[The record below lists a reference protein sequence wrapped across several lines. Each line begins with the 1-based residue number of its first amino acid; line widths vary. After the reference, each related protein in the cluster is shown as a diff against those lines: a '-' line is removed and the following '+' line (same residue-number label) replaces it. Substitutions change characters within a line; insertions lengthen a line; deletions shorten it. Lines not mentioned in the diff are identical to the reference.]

1 MTKFSWGVQLV
12 CLAALGSLLVYTL
25 TLVRLGRLS
34 ARVTVSWILADLVA
48 VAALLLWGRLPV
60 IGYTST
66 LGDRELLVVLAVLFF
81 SYLAFL
87 MLDSLQRISGQSA
100 QIARLAQQIA
110 LLQEAAAAP
119 AARPVQAPPAGPSD
133 ERREPGPR
141 PEPAAPLQQPQPGAL
156 GQIVLA
162 VWLILCFGTYLV
174 PGLRQPACPTAQPDA
189 GQLQAMTNVF
199 WFVAPV
205 LVLSL
210 ASVGAGVLCLRPAR
224 TLTTALPRWLVLPL
238 EYFVGQGVLTT
249 LLLGLGLSGHFVAG
263 WLVPPIGVLAIVGAV
278 SLAARW
284 RDSLADAGRAWR
296 AWLGASLAWKI
307 VAVATAGIFLYGFT
321 SVAGALWVDS
331 PAFYMAMSR
340 LIAGTGRLTALPGY
354 NSFSAIGLFGELH
367 MAALFTLGMSGTTPR
382 VLSWVAFIPTIAVV
396 YGLSRV
402 CGLGRRGA
410 VITVAAAVST
420 SSIASLW
427 GGGKADLFAIGPAL
441 AACVIIVSLWDR
453 DRLGP
458 APFLAGLLF
467 GYAALSKVSYI
478 VAFLP
483 ALTILMVWQRAHVRR
498 PQGLIALAA
507 AALPIGLAFSAG
519 FLLAFGQNLLK
530 NQVILG
536 APFAFFGSEPFFSA
550 KTVRRLLL
558 TYPLVV
564 TYGRYWGQMGT
575 LSPIV
580 LGFLPLVVFYLRWP
594 ARWLDSRLLAVS
606 LAATAGLAAWI
617 VLFPS
622 IITMRYIQATLL
634 LFAIPAAAA
643 AEIATRRSTL
653 LSLLVPAGVLAA
665 IVATPRHTAIV
676 VPTFSSARATLA
688 AIAGPPH
695 ACKGSSPYEADCL
708 AHVAINQLAKPG
720 DRVLGLSYL
729 RFWLDPGLLQ
739 IMSSANEVNHVLYC
753 AGGPCPRDDFWAR
766 YRDAQPGYRFILH
779 DDVSH
784 PTAASVFGDPPA
796 DIELRQLFSSGP
808 ISAWEVRRRPAAD

>member
-1 MTKFSWGVQLV
+1 M
-12 CLAALGSLLVYTL
+12 
-25 TLVRLGRLS
+25 R
-34 ARVTVSWILADLVA
+34 
-48 VAALLLWGRLPV
+48 
-60 IGYTST
+60 
-66 LGDRELLVVLAVLFF
+66 
-81 SYLAFL
+81 
-87 MLDSLQRISGQSA
+87 
-100 QIARLAQQIA
+100 
-110 LLQEAAAAP
+110 
-119 AARPVQAPPAGPSD
+119 
-133 ERREPGPR
+133 
-141 PEPAAPLQQPQPGAL
+141 
-156 GQIVLA
+156 
-162 VWLILCFGTYLV
+162 
-174 PGLRQPACPTAQPDA
+174 
-189 GQLQAMTNVF
+189 
-199 WFVAPV
+199 
-205 LVLSL
+205 
-210 ASVGAGVLCLRPAR
+210 
-224 TLTTALPRWLVLPL
+224 
-238 EYFVGQGVLTT
+238 
-249 LLLGLGLSGHFVAG
+249 
-263 WLVPPIGVLAIVGAV
+263 
-278 SLAARW
+278 
-284 RDSLADAGRAWR
+284 AGR
-296 AWLGASLAWKI
+296 
-307 VAVATAGIFLYGFT
+307 
-321 SVAGALWVDS
+321 
-331 PAFYMAMSR
+331 
-340 LIAGTGRLTALPGY
+340 
-354 NSFSAIGLFGELH
+354 
-367 MAALFTLGMSGTTPR
+367 
-382 VLSWVAFIPTIAVV
+382 
-396 YGLSRV
+396 
-402 CGLGRRGA
+402 CGA

-483 ALTILMVWQRAHVRR
+483 TLTILMVWQRAHGRR

-622 IITMRYIQATLL
+622 IITMRHIQATLL

-643 AEIATRRSTL
+643 AED
-653 LSLLVPAGVLAA
+653 
-665 IVATPRHTAIV
+665 RHTAIGA
-676 VPTFSSARATLA
+676 PLA
-688 AIAGPPH
+688 ARSRGGARRDCGHAAAHGHRRPDVLERTRDAGRNRR
-695 ACKGSSPYEADCL
+695 AAARLQGIDPYEADCL

-784 PTAASVFGDPPA
+784 PTDASVFRDPPA